1 MSGNL
6 ELRRVPTTLTDK
18 SDSLSLIYANNVVY
32 AEHLLSPRESGLLAR
47 RGRAS
52 LRLAAG
58 QDPGH

>member
-32 AEHLLSPRESGLLAR
+32 AEHLLSPPESGLLAH

-58 QDPGH
+58 QDPGR